1 VLGQVTMGTPAVASR
16 RSLMGAAV
24 LLVDDDAAARAL
36 AAQALTMDG
45 FEVAEASTASKARE
59 LNGSRRFDLVVLDLG
74 LPDEQGLDWLVEL
87 RRVSTIPVIVLTGRS
102 GVEDRVV
109 GLRLGADDYLVKPFA
124 PTELSA
130 RVAAVLRR
138 AQPAPVHRT
147 LDFGDLVI
155 DEAAGEVRVAGK
167 LVPLTRKEYELL
179 CHLASHPRQV
189 FSREQLLVAVW
200 NSSSEWQ
207 HPATVTQHVRR
218 VRQKVETEAG
228 ATPRIST
235 VRGVGYRFDP

>member
-1 VLGQVTMGTPAVASR
+1 
-16 RSLMGAAV
+16 MGAAV

-59 LNGSRRFDLVVLDLG
+59 LNSSRRFDLVVLDLG

-87 RRVSTIPVIVLTGRS
+87 RRVSTIPVVVLTGRS

-130 RVAAVLRR
+130 RVTAVLRR
-138 AQPAPVHRT
+138 VQPAPVHQT

-155 DEAAGEVRVAGK
+155 DEAAGEVRVAGE
-167 LVPLTRKEYELL
+167 LVSLTRKEYELL

-218 VRQKVETEAG
+218 VRQKVEIEAG

-235 VRGVGYRFDP
+235 IRGVGYRFDP

>member
-1 VLGQVTMGTPAVASR
+1 
-16 RSLMGAAV
+16 MGATV
-24 LLVDDDAAARAL
+24 LVVDDDAAARAL
-36 AAQALTMDG
+36 AAQALGADG
-45 FEVAEASTASKARE
+45 FEVVEAATASRARE
-59 LNGSRRFDLVVLDLG
+59 LNGSRQFDLVVLDLG

-87 RRVSTIPVIVLTGRS
+87 RRVSSIPVVVLTGRS
-102 GVEDRVV
+102 NVEDRVV

-124 PTELSA
+124 PGELSA

-138 AQPAPVHRT
+138 TQAAPVKQR

-155 DEAAGEVRVAGK
+155 DELAGEVRVRGE
-167 LVPLTRKEYELL
+167 LVTLTRKEFELL

-189 FSREQLLVAVW
+189 LSREQLLGAVW

-218 VRQKVETEAG
+218 VRQKVEIEAG

-235 VRGVGYRFDP
+235 IRGVGYRFDP